1 MNLKYFCEDHSW
13 QVDVDTGDL
22 LQHGKAIEISGGAKG
37 VVKYLVNHP
46 NEECKYDALYEA
58 MKKAET
64 RKSKM
69 SDTIDPDR
77 NRAIKDIFNNN
88 FKDCPYFNVKKP
100 ESRDHIV
107 TVWGKGIKFIP
118 THDIVLSLTIDCD
131 KTNGSGI
138 VVPIVDFCGRDNDVE
153 WLMANAF
160 QGKWTSNLLVLSGP
174 SGIGKT
180 ELARAFVDRCM
191 SEDIPADLCFRKVIW
206 TTFDKNL
213 KETIANLPCD
223 SLAKPSFERNL
234 KALVETASK
243 KTLLVIDNVDT
254 PWDCGEMDTLLGTG
268 CQILLTSKLNF
279 KDERRSVRQYA
290 VRPLATDDLVQLFV
304 KKSNGHILADA
315 SEEVRDLIENYLHR
329 HTYLT
334 VLTAGLMDLYSIEN
348 IKERLRSL
356 TVRDIG
362 DSVVG
367 CKDDSPKNQP
377 LFDHFKTLFDA
388 ALPDIFQKIFLLHLA
403 LLPVGGLPQ
412 SWFLD
417 HAFKK
422 EERTNMTAARNTLSN
437 RYFCF
442 VENRNGESYIKLQ
455 PLMREVILRQDW
467 DRSYIGKLGTY
478 LTNLILELDRPHYHS
493 ETPRVLQAATAAVT
507 GLRILPPEKLETGN
521 VPLYTQLLCQIV
533 SVYKLLENKAGIM
546 EYADEAAEWL
556 AKIQPKD
563 WTWDQH
569 RDEISLFLTAYNNLA
584 YPLTNIGKTDLA
596 TTVFQKAMDVMK
608 PFKDQMLSDDTFAAK
623 ASKIYN
629 NFGANFLKAKEYEKA
644 LEIHQ
649 EVLEHRQAIV
659 DKDPDNAEH
668 KALLAASYK
677 AIGTDLY
684 WLGSYAKSLENHEKA
699 VALYRD
705 YLGEDSLECVTA
717 LNRMIG
723 AGICSGKT
731 ETYGQWLRQLERGLR
746 DLKKIEFVEQEIVN
760 AVKHAATIVFNE
772 QSLKKEGIE
781 ILNLANTFPKTEKL
795 TEAIKSLE
803 SVL

>member
-1 MNLKYFCEDHSW
+1 MSRKYFCKDHSW

-118 THDIVLSLTIDCD
+118 THDIVLSLAIDCD
-131 KTNGSGI
+131 KTKGSGI
-138 VVPIVDFCGRDNDVE
+138 VTPTADFCGRDNDVE

-223 SLAKPSFERNL
+223 SLAKQSFERNL
-234 KALVETASK
+234 EALCGLSPS

-254 PWDCGEMDTLLGTG
+254 HWDPGEMDALLGTG
-268 CQILLTSKLNF
+268 CQILLTSKLDL
-279 KDERRSVRQYA
+279 KETHKSVRQYT
-290 VRPLATDDLVQLFV
+290 VRPLVTDDLVQLFV
-304 KKSNGHILADA
+304 KKSNGPISADA

-334 VLTAGLMDLYSIEN
+334 VLTAGLMDFYTVEE
-348 IKERLRSL
+348 IKGKLQSL
-356 TVRDIG
+356 TACDIMHH
-362 DSVVG
+362 SVT
-367 CKDDSPKNQP
+367 P
-377 LFDHFKTLFDA
+377 FEHFRTLFEA
-388 ALPDIFQKIFLLHLA
+388 ALLDAHQKIFLLHLA
-403 LLPVGGLPQ
+403 LLPIGGMPQ
-412 SWFLD
+412 RWFFE

-422 EERTNMTAARNTLSN
+422 ENLRNMMVACETLRK

-442 VENRNGESYIKLQ
+442 VENRNGENYIKLQ
-455 PLMREVILRQDW
+455 PLMREVILRQGW
-467 DRSYIGKLGTY
+467 GSSYIEKLGTY
-478 LTNLILELDRPHYHS
+478 LSNLIQKLDRPHYHF
-493 ETPRVLQAATAAVT
+493 ETPRALQAATSAVA
-507 GLRILPPEKLETGN
+507 GLKILSPKLLESGN
-521 VPLYTQLLCQIV
+521 IPLYTQLLCQIV
-533 SVYKLLENKAGIM
+533 SVYKILENKDGIL

-556 AKIQPKD
+556 AKIQHQEWK
-563 WTWDQH
+563 WEQH
-569 RDEISLFLTAYNNLA
+569 HEDILLVLTASNNLA
-584 YPLTNIGKTDLA
+584 YPLTNIGETGRADAIYKR
-596 TTVFQKAMDVMK
+596 AMKIME
-608 PFKDQMLSDDTFAAK
+608 PLEDQMLSDDTLALK
-623 ASKIYN
+623 ASKIQN
-629 NFGANFLKAKEYEKA
+629 NFGANYQKVKDYKKA

-649 EVLEHRQAIV
+649 KVREHRQAMV
-659 DKDPDNAEH
+659 DKNPDNAER

-684 WLGSYAKSLENHEKA
+684 WLGSYAESLENHEKA
-699 VALYRD
+699 VALYLD
-705 YLGEDSLECVTA
+705 SLGENSLECVTA

-731 ETYGQWLRQLERGLR
+731 ETYGQWLRQLEHGLR
-746 DLKKIEFVEQEIVN
+746 DLKKIEFVEQEVVN
-760 AVKHAATIVFNE
+760 AVKHAATIVSNE
-772 QSLKKEGIE
+772 QSLKEEGIE
-781 ILNLANTFPKTEKL
+781 ILKLAKTFPKTEKL
-795 TEAIKSLE
+795 TEAIKALE
-803 SVL
+803 AVL

>member
-13 QVDVDTGDL
+13 QVDVDTGRFYKNGIY
-22 LQHGKAIEISGGAKG
+22 Q
-37 VVKYLVNHP
+37 
-46 NEECKYDALYEA
+46 
-58 MKKAET
+58 
-64 RKSKM
+64 KM
-69 SDTIDPDR
+69 SANAEKVACHLVQNPNKTFDCQTLYDIMAGQDAFGIASDVIHDLFKHQFNKKCPVFAQQVATI
-77 NRAIKDIFNNN
+77 K
-88 FKDCPYFNVKKP
+88 
-100 ESRDHIV
+100 
-107 TVWGKGIKFIP
+107 GKGRCFIP
-118 THDIVLSLTIDCD
+118 THDIVLSLAIDCD
-131 KTNGSGI
+131 KTKGSGI
-138 VVPIVDFCGRDNDVE
+138 VVPTVDFCGRDNDVE

-206 TTFDKNL
+206 TTFDKTL

-234 KALVETASK
+234 EALCGLSPS

-254 PWDCGEMDTLLGTG
+254 HWDPGEMNALLGTR
-268 CQILLTSKLNF
+268 CQILLTSKLDL
-279 KDERRSVRQYA
+279 KETHTSVRQYT

-304 KKSNGHILADA
+304 KKSNGPISADA

-334 VLTAGLMDLYSIEN
+334 VLAAGLMDVYSIEK
-348 IKERLRSL
+348 IKEKLRSL
-356 TVRDIG
+356 TVCDIR

-377 LFDHFKTLFDA
+377 LFAYFETLFAVAPLNDH
-388 ALPDIFQKIFLLHLA
+388 QSSFLLHLA

-417 HAFKK
+417 HAFKE
-422 EERTNMTAARNTLSN
+422 EERTNMTAARNTLAGH
-437 RYFCF
+437 YFCF

-455 PLMREVILRQDW
+455 PLMREVILRKGQYW
-467 DRSYIGKLGTY
+467 IQKYIGDLVTY
-478 LTNLILELDRPHYHS
+478 LTNLVRKLDRPHYHF
-493 ETPRVLQAATAAVT
+493 ETPRALQAATSAVA
-507 GLRILPPEKLETGN
+507 GLKILSPKLLESGN
-521 VPLYTQLLCQIV
+521 IPLYTQLLCQIV
-533 SVYKLLENKAGIM
+533 SVYKILENKDGIL

-556 AKIQPKD
+556 AKIQPQEWK
-563 WTWDQH
+563 WEQH
-569 RDEISLFLTAYNNLA
+569 REDISLFLTACNNLA
-584 YPLTNIGKTDLA
+584 YPLTNIGETGRADAIYKR
-596 TTVFQKAMDVMK
+596 AMKIME
-608 PFKDQMLSDDTFAAK
+608 PLEDQMLSDDTLALE

-629 NFGANFLKAKEYEKA
+629 NFGANYLKVKDYKKA

-649 EVLEHRQAIV
+649 KVREHRQAMV
-659 DKDPDNAEH
+659 DKDPDNAER

-705 YLGEDSLECVTA
+705 SLGENSLECVTA

-746 DLKKIEFVEQEIVN
+746 DLKKIEFVEQEVVN
-760 AVKHAATIVFNE
+760 AVKHAATIVSYE
-772 QSLKKEGIE
+772 QSLKEEGIE
-781 ILNLANTFPKTEKL
+781 ILKLAKTFPKTEKL
-795 TEAIKSLE
+795 TETIKALE
-803 SVL
+803 AVL